1 MNAET
6 RRWIYLISGLAAAVI
21 PILVQVGVLDTGAG
35 ESTNTLI
42 LTIASLFGAG
52 GAATAARVTH
62 KQIKEGVHDPPLNP
76 IQQINEA
83 LPKVLQ
89 QQADANATV
98 DMLKQ
103 LGGDLAG
110 QVPVI
115 GGIAEQALNSILN
128 PK

>member
-1 MNAET
+1 VNAET

-21 PILVQVGVLDTGAG
+21 PILVQFGVLDGGAG

-62 KQIKEGVHDPPLNP
+62 KQIKEGVHDPPLDP
-76 IQQINEA
+76 IQQINDA

-103 LGGDLAG
+103 LGGDLVG
-110 QVPVI
+110 QVPVV

-128 PK
+128 PN

>member
-21 PILVQVGVLDTGAG
+21 PVLVQLGVLDGGAG

-103 LGGDLAG
+103 LGGDLVG